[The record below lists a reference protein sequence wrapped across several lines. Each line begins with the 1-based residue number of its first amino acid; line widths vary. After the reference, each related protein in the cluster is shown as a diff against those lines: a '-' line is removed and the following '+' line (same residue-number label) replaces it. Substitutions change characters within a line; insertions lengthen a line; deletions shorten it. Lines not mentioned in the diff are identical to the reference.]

1 MLKEDWCLVLGWM
14 SECGGV
20 YVDVCMLTRVHSCRG
35 HRPTMGAG
43 AKELSSWCL
52 FAFQIYSFLFDLS
65 EYVPA
70 CMCVYLVYAWYLWR
84 SEEGGGYQGT
94 TVIDG
99 CKLSCVYSDLNPGF
113 L

>member
-1 MLKEDWCLVLGWM
+1 MLKEDWCLVFGWM
-14 SECGGV
+14 SECGCA
-20 YVDVCMLTRVHSCRG
+20 YVDVCMLTCVHSCRG

-52 FAFQIYSFLFDLS
+52 FAFQIYLFLFDLS

-84 SEEGGGYQGT
+84 SEEGGGY
-94 TVIDG
+94 
-99 CKLSCVYSDLNPGF
+99 
-113 L
+113 